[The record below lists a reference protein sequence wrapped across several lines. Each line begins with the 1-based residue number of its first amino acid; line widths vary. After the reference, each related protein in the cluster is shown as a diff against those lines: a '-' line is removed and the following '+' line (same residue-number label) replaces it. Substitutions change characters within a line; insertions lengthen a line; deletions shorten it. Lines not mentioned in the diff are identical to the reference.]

1 MMSFIK
7 SGYNAAASPTMKKVP
22 GTSLLESIER
32 ISCIFPPSYQSSNV
46 SATNLL
52 VVSTLE
58 ISCEAADI
66 VGTENVNVNVNNE
79 TSKIIIIAFRDLNL
93 SLNILFD
100 SFFYDQT
107 GTKRKI
113 LTTAFCA

>member
-58 ISCEAADI
+58 IYCEAADI

-93 SLNILFD
+93 SLNILFA

>member
-7 SGYNAAASPTMKKVP
+7 SGYSAAASPTMKKVP

-58 ISCEAADI
+58 ISCEAADT
-66 VGTENVNVNVNNE
+66 VGTENVNVNNE
-79 TSKIIIIAFRDLNL
+79 TSEIIIIAFRDLNL

>member
-1 MMSFIK
+1 M
-7 SGYNAAASPTMKKVP
+7 
-22 GTSLLESIER
+22 
-32 ISCIFPPSYQSSNV
+32 
-46 SATNLL
+46 

-58 ISCEAADI
+58 IYCEGADI
-66 VGTENVNVNVNNE
+66 VGTENVNVNNE
-79 TSKIIIIAFRDLNL
+79 TSEIIIIAFRDLNL
-93 SLNILFD
+93 SLNILFA

>member
-7 SGYNAAASPTMKKVP
+7 SGYSAAASPTMKKVP

>member
-66 VGTENVNVNVNNE
+66 VGTENVNVNNE
-79 TSKIIIIAFRDLNL
+79 TSEIIIIAFRDLNL
-93 SLNILFD
+93 SLNILFA